1 MIYYLIMSHSCIV
14 LLCFEIGSDDMDNG
28 HGLRSPSLKNT
39 AIYPPLSL
47 YHRRR
52 NRGPPF
58 LVRGRDAGT
67 RVLWGLEPSQLKNC
81 GGLATQL

>member
-39 AIYPPLSL
+39 AIYLPLSL
-47 YHRRR
+47 S
-52 NRGPPF
+52 
-58 LVRGRDAGT
+58 LIDVGT
-67 RVLWGLEPSQLKNC
+67 
-81 GGLATQL
+81 GGLPF